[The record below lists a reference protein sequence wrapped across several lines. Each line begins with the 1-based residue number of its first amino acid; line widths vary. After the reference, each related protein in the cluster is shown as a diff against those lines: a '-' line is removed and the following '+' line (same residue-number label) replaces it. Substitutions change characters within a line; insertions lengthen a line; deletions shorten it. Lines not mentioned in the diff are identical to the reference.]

1 MCGVWLRERPHKQS
15 AVNIN
20 KGILSRIK
28 VSEQQYLKLRN
39 YWTFLKP
46 TTDTFTDKKQTRSS
60 QEGSKEQKRHQK
72 SNKKASNSISI
83 NETKRYQGHWRVLRK
98 VKKKCHQQVEK
109 IFLKALSNTQKWV
122 KALQ

>member
-1 MCGVWLRERPHKQS
+1 MCGVWLWERPHKQS

-46 TTDTFTDKKQTRSS
+46 TTDTFTDKEKQDPA
-60 QEGSKEQKRHQK
+60 KKDQK
-72 SNKKASNSISI
+72 NKKDIKNP
-83 NETKRYQGHWRVLRK
+83 TKKLPILYP
-98 VKKKCHQQVEK
+98 
-109 IFLKALSNTQKWV
+109 
-122 KALQ
+122 